1 MKSYLKL
8 FCLVFCLL
16 GLPMLLWAEDY
27 ELRIFEKSNPEV
39 AVFTCWVTDQPKLSF
54 NQVEHS
60 LTAIVTTPKK
70 QEVTIQFDQVYR
82 MDLNAGVKPTGI
94 DVITKGVGSKT
105 LNVRFLDAQ
114 TVVVDGVAE
123 GASSA
128 LFSLDGKSVPAEIER
143 NDCQVTF
150 HLNALPQGVYI
161 IRIGQQS
168 FKIIKKS

>member
-16 GLPMLLWAEDY
+16 GLPMSLWAVDY
-27 ELRIFEKSNPEV
+27 KLSIFEKNNSEPK
-39 AVFTCWVTDQPKLSF
+39 FTCWVSDKPTLSF
-54 NQVEHS
+54 NHETNS
-60 LTAIVTTPKK
+60 LTAMVPTQDQP
-70 QEVTIQFDQVYR
+70 VTILFDEVDHI
-82 MDLNAGVKPTGI
+82 DLKESDPTGI
-94 DVITKGVGSKT
+94 DVITKDTGSKT
-105 LNVRFLDAQ
+105 LSLRFLDAQ

-123 GASSA
+123 GMSSA

-143 NDCQVTF
+143 NDRQVTF